1 MRRPNTQ
8 TKIHM
13 NPISHYLKPCE
24 LISHKQLTRRPEH
37 SETGSMIVWQLSAST
52 LKRLITHLQSSN
64 MRWIFLNHRRAARQ
78 LWWHL
83 RRRSSSGCGHSSC
96 RSVAHQHCRSGCW
109 STHPLLC
116 LCLRMVGGGHC
127 RGTGMMVMMMKVVE
141 VVMTGRG
148 PWLRCCFADTLTKNA
163 DYLIVYR
170 ASGGN
175 GSGNSGRPS
184 WRLCGGGAQGREMW
198 LQILGN
204 KRREKN
210 LLKP

>member
-1 MRRPNTQ
+1 MQKYLSMHLIKLGVALENVRNQILSACEITFFAISESAVNLSMRRPNTQ

-83 RRRSSSGCGHSSC
+83 RRRSSSGCGRSSC

-148 PWLRCCFADTLTKNA
+148 P
-163 DYLIVYR
+163 
-170 ASGGN
+170 
-175 GSGNSGRPS
+175 
-184 WRLCGGGAQGREMW
+184 
-198 LQILGN
+198 
-204 KRREKN
+204 
-210 LLKP
+210 